1 MPAAAPSP
9 SSMPDLLAGRTALVT
24 GASSGL
30 GRHCALVLAR
40 AGARVAITG
49 RRVER
54 LEALCEEIAAFD
66 GRALPLPQDI
76 TDAAAIPRLIDQ
88 AETELGPVTI
98 LLNNAGLNVQG
109 RLIDQT
115 PESFDAIMATN
126 LRGAF
131 FMATEIA
138 RRLIDRGEQG
148 RIINMASIGADTVLP
163 GLGLY
168 CTSKAA
174 VAMMTRSM
182 AYEWARYGINVNALA
197 PGFIETELNDT
208 WFASD
213 KGQAQ
218 IRGFP
223 RRRLM
228 EAQDLDGLLLLLAS
242 DASRA
247 ITGAV
252 LTIDDGQSLGGM
264 G

>member
-1 MPAAAPSP
+1 MI
-9 SSMPDLLAGRTALVT
+9 GR
-24 GASSGL
+24 
-30 GRHCALVLAR
+30 
-40 AGARVAITG
+40 I
-49 RRVER
+49 
-54 LEALCEEIAAFD
+54 
-66 GRALPLPQDI
+66 
-76 TDAAAIPRLIDQ
+76 
-88 AETELGPVTI
+88 ETELGPITI

-148 RIINMASIGADTVLP
+148 RIINMASVGAHTVLP

-228 EAQDLDGLLLLLAS
+228 EEQDLDGLLLLLAS
-242 DASRA
+242 DAARA